1 MTEHA
6 LGGGNVAAAVVRV
19 GDTVRKPAGFWTP
32 AVEALLSHLH
42 RRGFTGAPRPLGRD
56 GQGREVLEYVPG
68 PMAIDQPRL
77 DDGGLR
83 RVGRLIRDLHDASA
97 GFSPP
102 PGSRWNVAI
111 PPDRRDLVC
120 HHDLAPWNLV
130 AGADRW
136 VFIDWDGAGPGS
148 RLWDLAYAMKGFVP
162 LAGGGDPSA
171 DAPRLAP
178 WRTGR
183 AERRQRSCRLRRDRG
198 GDCGTRTGAQPGRR
212 RRRTQAG
219 PSSLWHRPYQVVRR
233 GCPSHVVLGACRPVT
248 RGLDLRGQSK
258 ITSSWVVAPLIRG
271 AMTPNHGRSDS
282 CDT

>member
-1 MTEHA
+1 VTEHA

-102 PGSRWNVAI
+102 PASRWNVAI

-171 DAPRLAP
+171 DAPRPGSGAGRSGEGERTRGGRCQDTSGAFVALAP
-178 WRTGR
+178 PVSGRT
-183 AERRQRSCRLRRDRG
+183 AWMSEPRRSRSVS
-198 GDCGTRTGAQPGRR
+198 ASNPW
-212 RRRTQAG
+212 A
-219 PSSLWHRPYQVVRR
+219 
-233 GCPSHVVLGACRPVT
+233 
-248 RGLDLRGQSK
+248 
-258 ITSSWVVAPLIRG
+258 
-271 AMTPNHGRSDS
+271 
-282 CDT
+282 